1 MKDLK
6 HRPTLWC
13 LAKFNVQNMH
23 LQQLYWGPWHCV
35 LHMLHV
41 LPAYCTIWPWQLG
54 IELRKLSL
62 CLILRIW
69 GTSSCDSCGPLK
81 LHATIKSF
89 VKGEVPHQSFG
100 VRLKGITSKSKVG
113 LLACVTIPIHRRTNG
128 SLRAW
133 KCLSAFEMPS
143 LIPNI
148 TYMRIRR
155 YDPWGPTSQWLWIHL
170 TWNTFAPGLK
180 SMTLRQP
187 LQNKHGSLRKELFWC
202 TFCWSLKP
210 LFGWFWGS
218 S

>member
-1 MKDLK
+1 MPGQVRQVQCTEYTSTTAVLG
-6 HRPTLWC
+6 TLALRIAYAAC
-13 LAKFNVQNMH
+13 A
-23 LQQLYWGPWHCV
+23 PCV
-35 LHMLHV
+35 LYYMTLAAWHWAQKV
-41 LPAYCTIWPWQLG
+41 IFVYV
-54 IELRKLSL
+54 
-62 CLILRIW
+62 LRIW

-148 TYMRIRR
+148 PYMRIRR

-170 TWNTFAPGLK
+170 TWNTFAHGLK
-180 SMTLRQP
+180 RMTLRQP
-187 LQNKHGSLRKELFWC
+187 VQNKHGSLRKELFWF
-202 TFCWSLKP
+202 TFCWRLKP
-210 LFGWFWGS
+210 LFGWFSGS